1 LKRLNDPA
9 TWERLPL
16 CAISAPVYLSLW
28 LLQQLIAFCGSSAAE
43 GQMSGAR
50 GENKELLFSSV
61 GLKFVESDIPN
72 IEFERK

>member
-1 LKRLNDPA
+1 
-9 TWERLPL
+9 
-16 CAISAPVYLSLW
+16 
-28 LLQQLIAFCGSSAAE
+28 
-43 GQMSGAR
+43 MSGAR